1 MKNKLLIA
9 SFAISGLMGAQCSI
23 NCDYDKSKYKNKMHE
38 YEAVHPRYV
47 GIFNRVKTDKCC
59 MTHCILTIREFVY
72 YENDTV
78 CLKHDKY
85 KLNTKV
91 RR

>member
-9 SFAISGLMGAQCSI
+9 SLAISGLMSAQCSV

-38 YEAVHPRYV
+38 YEEVHPRYIS
-47 GIFNRVKTDKCC
+47 IFNRVKTDKCC

>member
-1 MKNKLLIA
+1 MKNKLLTA
-9 SFAISGLMGAQCSI
+9 GFVISGLMGAQCSI

-59 MTHCILTIREFVY
+59 MTHCILIIREF
-72 YENDTV
+72 EKDTV
-78 CLKHDKY
+78 CLKHTNY
-85 KLNTKV
+85 KLNTITN
-91 RR
+91 R

>member
-9 SFAISGLMGAQCSI
+9 SLAISGLMSAQCSV

-59 MTHCILTIREFVY
+59 MTHCILTIREF
-72 YENDTV
+72 EKDTT
-78 CLKHDKY
+78 CLKHGKY
-85 KLNTKV
+85 KLNTIT